1 MKHKLSL
8 IVLSLIAILMATLSF
23 GATSTSK
30 AATVPVAG
38 LTADQAQITDQSNN
52 PVTDSTSMYN
62 WETYQLTYNWSVA
75 SNQAISAG
83 DTATVYLPTNVAPTS
98 NLNIP
103 ILDSSGNSLGN
114 FTIDKGAKTGTMTFS
129 KAIAASTTAQTGS
142 FSFYVNGINTDANNP
157 DQFVVNKYGWLSG
170 LTNNTVPTSLTW
182 NIAFNS
188 SGDNLTNVIL
198 TDTLG
203 PNQTYVPG
211 SVQANNGYYL
221 NGQFMIQGTLDPKVD
236 VNGNQITFNFDNVSS
251 AVNMIYLVKVSP
263 NPNEANSWNNSV
275 TLKSDQVS
283 GTSSH
288 TIEYGGSGSG
298 SQVSNG
304 SVLMS
309 LTDATKGTSLA
320 GATFN
325 IEDANGNVV
334 KENLVTDTNGQ
345 INCDALT
352 PGTYYFVETKS
363 PEGYVLNDAKTS
375 FTVTSGKNST
385 VAITNKA
392 TDPVDPPATDPTDP
406 PTVDPVDPPATDQT
420 DPSIVDPTDPVD
432 PPTTDPS
439 DPAAVDPSDPASS
452 DPTDPKENSD
462 SSTTDSKN
470 PVDPPVKSQSQQS
483 NSAIEV
489 IGDPPEEAPAEQVM
503 KASKPIKVLP
513 DPATEHDAIYPA
525 TGKLP
530 QTGNSNNDSILESIA
545 GVIILFIIGSEYLFW
560 KARKG

>member
-30 AATVPVAG
+30 AATVPVSG
-38 LTADQAQITDQSNN
+38 LTANQAQITDESNN

-62 WETYQLTYNWSVA
+62 WETYQLTYNWTVA
-75 SNQAISAG
+75 SNQAVSAG
-83 DTATVYLPTNVAPTS
+83 DTATVYLPANVAPTS
-98 NLNIP
+98 NLDIP
-103 ILDSSGNSLGN
+103 ILDSNGNSLGD
-114 FTIDKGAKTGTMTFS
+114 FTIDKGAKTGTITFS
-129 KAIAASTTAQTGS
+129 KAISSSATDLTGS

-188 SGDNLTNVIL
+188 SGAKLTNVVL

-236 VNGNQITFNFDNVSS
+236 VNGNQITFTFDNISS
-251 AVNMIYLVKVSP
+251 AVNMIYLVDVSP

-298 SQVSNG
+298 TQVSNG

-325 IEDANGNVV
+325 IEDLNGNVV

-345 INCDALT
+345 INCDALK

-363 PEGYVLNDAKTS
+363 PEGYVLNDVKTS
-375 FTVTSGKNST
+375 FTVTSGKST
-385 VAITNKA
+385 AVAITNKA
-392 TDPVDPPATDPTDP
+392 TDSVDPPATDPTDPPVDPTDPVDPPATDPTDP
-406 PTVDPVDPPATDQT
+406 PA
-420 DPSIVDPTDPVD
+420 VDPTDPVD
-432 PPTTDPS
+432 PPATDPADPPVKNPS
-439 DPAAVDPSDPASS
+439 DPA
-452 DPTDPKENSD
+452 DPKDTSSSSQSD
-462 SSTTDSKN
+462 TQD
-470 PVDPPVKSQSQQS
+470 PVDPPKGQSQSQQS
-483 NSAIEV
+483 NSSIEV
-489 IGDPPEEAPAEQVM
+489 IGDPPEEAPAKSAM

-513 DPATEHDAIYPA
+513 DPETEHDAVYPA

-530 QTGNSNNDSILESIA
+530 QTGNNNNDSLLESIA
-545 GVIILFIIGSEYLFW
+545 GVIILFIVGTEYLFW
-560 KARKG
+560 KSRKG